1 MIHEEYA
8 RTGGR
13 INVIWSAPSYILIGA
28 GEMFSISTGY
38 EVAFTASPPNK
49 KAFACAFNLFCI
61 GGVPN
66 LVSLILYHL
75 CQRWFQTNSGSGN
88 IGKIENYSEA
98 HVANYFWV
106 LFGIIVSGMIV
117 NLQRSVRE
125 WIKSVEQRA
134 ANALSRSVPNTP
146 KTPRGRASKRKDD
159 DAGKE
164 TDPLLKAK
172 KHMKYLERGTEAS
185 IYRANTM
192 KAEFSKN
199 SPSPSPRQKNNP

>member
-1 MIHEEYA
+1 MIHEEFA

-66 LVSLILYHL
+66 LVSLILYRL
-75 CQRWFQTNSGSGN
+75 CQRWFQTNSGNGN
-88 IGKIENYSEA
+88 IGRIENYSEA

-106 LFGIIVSGMIV
+106 LFGIIVSGMVV
-117 NLQRSVRE
+117 NLNKSVRE

-134 ANALSRSVPNTP
+134 ANALSRSVPSTP
-146 KTPRGRASKRKDD
+146 KTPKSRASKRSD
-159 DAGKE
+159 DAGE
-164 TDPLLKAK
+164 MDPLLKAK
-172 KHMKYLERGTEAS
+172 KHMKYLERGAEAS

-199 SPSPSPRQKNNP
+199 RSNPRKKNNS

>member
-1 MIHEEYA
+1 
-8 RTGGR
+8 
-13 INVIWSAPSYILIGA
+13 
-28 GEMFSISTGY
+28 MFSISTGY

-66 LVSLILYHL
+66 LVSLVLYRM
-75 CQRWFQTNSGSGN
+75 CQRWFQTDSGNGN

-98 HVANYFWV
+98 HVANYFWI
-106 LFGIIVSGMIV
+106 LFGIIVLGMAV
-117 NLQRSVRE
+117 NLHRSVRE

-134 ANALSRSVPNTP
+134 SNALSRSLPSTP
-146 KTPRGRASKRKDD
+146 KTPRSRASKRKND
-159 DAGKE
+159 DAEKE

-172 KHMKYLERGTEAS
+172 KHMKYLERGTERI

-199 SPSPSPRQKNNP
+199 SPNPRMKNDS